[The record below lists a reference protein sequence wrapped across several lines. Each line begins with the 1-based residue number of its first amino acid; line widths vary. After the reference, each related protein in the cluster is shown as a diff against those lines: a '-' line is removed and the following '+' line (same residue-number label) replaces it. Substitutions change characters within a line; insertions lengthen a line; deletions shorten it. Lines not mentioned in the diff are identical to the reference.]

1 MAGMYAVMGG
11 LSAVINVVKNGG
23 EGQVVDVSLYEPLL
37 RTMED
42 KITNYSVNKKLPKI
56 EPLYTGAASPANYYR
71 GTDGRWFVLAA
82 STQNTWSRLPEAM
95 GMPELL
101 TDPRFVTNT
110 DRVAHHEELDKI
122 IDDWSSH
129 YASACEVCKYLDG
142 FGVPATPINYIDDI
156 FEDEQMN
163 YRESLK
169 HVQHPVLGD
178 VVVPGIFPLYS
189 GTPCTID
196 HLGPEMGSSNED
208 VYGHDLQMSDAEIEE
223 LKEEKII

>member
-1 MAGMYAVMGG
+1 M
-11 LSAVINVVKNGG
+11 
-23 EGQVVDVSLYEPLL
+23 
-37 RTMED
+37 
-42 KITNYSVNKKLPKI
+42 
-56 EPLYTGAASPANYYR
+56 
-71 GTDGRWFVLAA
+71 
-82 STQNTWSRLPEAM
+82 
-95 GMPELL
+95 
-101 TDPRFVTNT
+101 
-110 DRVAHHEELDKI
+110 AHHEELDKI

-178 VVVPGIFPLYS
+178 VVVPGIFPVYS

-208 VYGHDLQMSDAEIEE
+208 VYGHDLHMSDAEIEE